1 MYADRLA
8 SKLSG
13 GNKRKLSLA
22 IALIGNPSV
31 LLIDEFSTGIDAKM
45 KRDMWNTLRSVAVGK
60 AVVIT
65 THSMEEASALADR
78 VGILAKRLLAIG
90 SIESLSARY
99 AIYEVHF
106 SCRTREELVKIQNLM
121 SAIPGSRMAD
131 DVATRF
137 EVPIE
142 SDSPNN
148 TGTLSLKRLFE
159 VLTRNGGDGLG
170 IELTVERATLESVF
184 IKVIRENN
192 VQEEDELKRWSCM
205 CFG

>member
-1 MYADRLA
+1 
-8 SKLSG
+8 
-13 GNKRKLSLA
+13 
-22 IALIGNPSV
+22 
-31 LLIDEFSTGIDAKM
+31 
-45 KRDMWNTLRSVAVGK
+45 
-60 AVVIT
+60 
-65 THSMEEASALADR
+65 
-78 VGILAKRLLAIG
+78 
-90 SIESLSARY
+90 
-99 AIYEVHF
+99 
-106 SCRTREELVKIQNLM
+106 
-121 SAIPGSRMAD
+121 MAD

-159 VLTRNGGDGLG
+159 VLTTNGGEDLG

-192 VQEEDELKRWSCM
+192 VQEEDEHKRWSCM